1 MGCRTIAG
9 IVVALMAGSS
19 AFAQVPSAVL
29 EHRPLPL
36 EEGRSYETARAAVP
50 VLEETVLAGRVR
62 LAFANRPDHRA
73 AGPSDDPDYADYG
86 KYTARMSLDGN
97 DLSRFDRISFDV
109 KTACD
114 DDRVV
119 NLNMGYGAVSHFV
132 HLKNDTT
139 LTCFLDLTDPGREA
153 AKDLFFT
160 VTNRG
165 PYRDTRDSSRFEV
178 TNVRLQRLAD
188 PAVDRGWRP
197 RGIVLSTAGYA
208 TGAAKTAVVPFSTG
222 RFALVDA
229 ETGRVR
235 YRGSVRPEGS
245 TLGDFGV
252 IDFTPFD
259 REGTWRIE
267 AEGLVST
274 PFPIAA
280 APWTEAEWKALNF
293 IFCQRCG
300 YAVPGIHD
308 ACHRDLFCVHDGR
321 YVSYG
326 GGWHDAG
333 DLSQQTLQ
341 TGDVAFSLLEAAVS
355 TSDPLL
361 SARLEEEARWG
372 FSFLLRCRFG
382 DGFRASSMGLLHW
395 LDGEVGTMDDIVSV
409 RKQDLAFDNYL
420 YAGYEA
426 YAALHLRDRDG
437 LADDLARAAEED
449 FAFAEAGFRERGFEP
464 FRFVMEHSYNTSP
477 SQYMATVAWSAAQ
490 LFLLTGKTAYRDTA
504 VEAIRYTLDCQRT
517 DPVGSGIRGFFY
529 RDRSRRSIV
538 HYIHQSR
545 EQVYMQALTLLCT
558 AFPGH
563 PDRARWEEG
572 IRLYGGYLKDLMRF
586 TAPYGMIPSGV
597 YHRLEYED
605 AEAFGHLHIQ
615 APADAAAHY
624 RRQFG
629 QGVALDAD
637 HAVKRF
643 PIWFTIFNGN
653 NAVLLSQGKAAAL
666 CGRYLQDPEL
676 LRIGREQLYWLA
688 GKNPFGQSMIYGVGW
703 NYPSMNSFSCG
714 EMTGEMPVGIRT
726 QGDTDEPLWPR
737 VNNACYK
744 EVWVTVAGKFL
755 SLVSE
760 YQ

>member
-9 IVVALMAGSS
+9 ILAALVAGLS
-19 AFAQVPSAVL
+19 AFAQVPSGVL

-50 VLEETVLAGRVR
+50 VLEETVLSGWAS
-62 LAFANRPDHRA
+62 LKFANLPDHRA
-73 AGPSDDPDYADYG
+73 SGPADDPDYADYG
-86 KYTARMSLDGN
+86 QYTARVSLEGN
-97 DLSRFDRISFDV
+97 DLSRFDRIAFDV
-109 KTACD
+109 KAACD

-139 LTCFLDLTDPGREA
+139 LTCFLDLTEPGREA

-178 TNVRLQRLAD
+178 TNVRLQRLAE
-188 PAVDRGWRP
+188 PAMDRGWRP

-235 YRGSVRPEGS
+235 YRGTVRPSES

-259 REGTWRIE
+259 REGT
-267 AEGLVST
+267 
-274 PFPIAA
+274 
-280 APWTEAEWKALNF
+280 
-293 IFCQRCG
+293 
-300 YAVPGIHD
+300 
-308 ACHRDLFCVHDGR
+308 
-321 YVSYG
+321 

-355 TSDPLL
+355 TSDPAL

-426 YAALHLRDRDG
+426 YAARHLRDRDG

-490 LFLLTGKTAYRDTA
+490 LFLLTGKAAYRETA

-517 DPVGSGIRGFFY
+517 EPVGGGIRGFFY

-558 AFPGH
+558 VFPEH

-572 IRLYGGYLKDLMRF
+572 IWLYGGYLKDLMRF